1 MKKLVLITAILGTA
15 ALLCADNTVDF
26 SHSTD
31 WARFHTY
38 SWLKVQASN
47 QLWENRIQR
56 DVDEQLMAKGWMK
69 VPSGGDA
76 SVTAVGITKDV
87 PTLTT
92 FYDNMGGGWFWG
104 GMDGI
109 STTTQSTEP
118 EGTLNVDIFNTQT
131 KKLIWRGTSTN
142 SLSGNP
148 EKNEKKLA
156 KNVEDLFKHFPPHS
170 KES

>member
-1 MKKLVLITAILGTA
+1 MKKILVITAILGTA
-15 ALLCADNTVDF
+15 ALLSADAKVDF

-31 WARFHTY
+31 WGRFHTY
-38 SWLKVQASN
+38 SWLRVKASN
-47 QLWENRIQR
+47 SLWENRIQR

-76 SVTAVGITKDV
+76 SVAAVGFTKQV

-118 EGTLNVDIFNTQT
+118 EGTLNVDIFDTQT
-131 KKLIWRGTSTN
+131 KKLIWRGTETN
-142 SLSGNP
+142 SLSGSP

-156 KNVEDLFKHFPPHS
+156 KNVEDLFKHFPPAS
-170 KES
+170 KQS